1 MVFKSFLNKLHGFTV
16 KSAQEN
22 LLMENEN
29 YKCSQFIKK
38 WFDTSTDYF
47 ISLPQ
52 ISELDT
58 LLKIFAF
65 NKVTAAP
72 QEVLCKSQH
81 LIFFCYI
88 SYYIVCWIKCFKNI
102 NEI

>member
-1 MVFKSFLNKLHGFTV
+1 
-16 KSAQEN
+16 
-22 LLMENEN
+22 METEN

-47 ISLPQ
+47 NFFPHIA
-52 ISELDT
+52 ELDT

-72 QEVLCKSQH
+72 QEVLCTSQY
-81 LIFFCYI
+81 LILFFNI
-88 SYYIVCWIKCFKNI
+88 SYYIVCWIRCFKNI
-102 NEI
+102 NVI